1 MEMRV
6 MMICFAD
13 ILDVSVDAASA
24 PASADG
30 DRVSGGAAEHDV
42 DGGPLH
48 GGVHPGRS

>member
-1 MEMRV
+1 MRV
-6 MMICFAD
+6 EVICLAD
-13 ILDVSVDAASA
+13 ILDDVSVDAASA

-48 GGVHPGRS
+48 GRVRSGRN